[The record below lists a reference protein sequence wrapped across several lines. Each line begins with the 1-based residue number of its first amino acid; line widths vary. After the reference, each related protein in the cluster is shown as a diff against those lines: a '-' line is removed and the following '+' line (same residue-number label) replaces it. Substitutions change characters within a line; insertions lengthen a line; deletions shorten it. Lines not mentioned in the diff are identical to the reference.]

1 MTALSKG
8 LFVIGLFKFEGVD
21 VPFRK
26 KERISDG
33 CVHPRE
39 KKKEGAGPSF
49 LVGCI
54 WDDW

>member
-26 KERISDG
+26 KERKRNR
-33 CVHPRE
+33 VW
-39 KKKEGAGPSF
+39 
-49 LVGCI
+49 CI
-54 WDDW
+54 LWSGL